1 MRYMKAVWL
10 RRIYRALSSFNRMF
24 MVDGVL
30 NQTHNLYTKALAF
43 VSLRAKQNYG
53 WCFVLTI
60 NVQFPTVLGARIGY
74 RCVLRTAWQ
83 ILATIV
89 NRWCKAQH
97 GLRHITIGWN
107 LPISMWFKPDLPR
120 VCVCMKRETEKKTRK
135 DWGLKTD
142 LRVGWGGV
150 KTIANIPNANKPYA
164 NVIENAREM
173 INKCK
178 CNFQVSNSLKW

>member
-1 MRYMKAVWL
+1 
-10 RRIYRALSSFNRMF
+10 MF

-30 NQTHNLYTKALAF
+30 NQTHNLYTKRLAF
-43 VSLRAKQNYG
+43 VSLRAKQNYR

-74 RCVLRTAWQ
+74 RCVLGTAWQ

-89 NRWCKAQH
+89 NRWRKAQH

-107 LPISMWFKPDLPR
+107 LPMLMWCFWGCPDFG
-120 VCVCMKRETEKKTRK
+120 VVHAKKKQRLRIEN
-135 DWGLKTD
+135 WFTD
-142 LRVGWGGV
+142 RRGGWGV
-150 KTIANIPNANKPYA
+150 DITIAEHSKMQTKPYA

-178 CNFQVSNSLKW
+178 CNFEVSNSLKW